1 MVEWVRRGKLAALLM
16 TICCTLA
23 DSASAQYIPPPD
35 RHKGATGQAV
45 AGFNTVYLDVSLNGN
60 PIGNLTPFIEN
71 NGKLSASGTVL
82 RSLGFRVPEDN
93 ASPLALDDISRLVY
107 RYNPQFQRLSMTI
120 PLDELDWE
128 ATQLTNETSTDIDV
142 SSGTG
147 LLLNYDIYAWYS
159 TNRYKSVSAFSE
171 LRFFS
176 PLGVLSNTALFKRE
190 TGVGQ
195 GRWNN
200 NSVRLDTQW
209 ETSWPA
215 SAISLRLGDTHT
227 AAVPWSRAT
236 RIGGIQLSRN
246 FALRPYFS
254 TAPLPSFLGSA
265 DIPSNAELYVNGIK
279 QFEEQV
285 PAGPFNIQTMP
296 YISGAGNATL
306 VLTDAMGKQRAVEL
320 PFYNSTTLLKKGLAD
335 WSIEA
340 GYVRQSYGIKSFD
353 YGHDPMYSGSIR
365 YGVTD
370 AVTAEAHAESTKKLI
385 NYGAGLNARLGQ
397 FGVVSG
403 SYASSKYNN
412 VKGNMYGWGYQW
424 QGSRFHVSADLKKAQ
439 KTYRDVASLYGS
451 EVPETNR
458 ILSTG
463 VNLDQWGQLGVSYIN
478 LKYFGQPA
486 DKYLN
491 VYWSK
496 QLNDTVNIALNYN
509 KDLANSGRQ
518 TLFLGVSF
526 NFDRRY
532 SAYVSATAL
541 NDTNRYTA
549 SLFRRSQEDEGLS
562 WMLQTQYEANA
573 AGLYASANYRGPYG
587 EYSGG
592 VQTDKNHSAAYAN
605 TTGSLVL
612 MSGGVFASRQI
623 QDGFA
628 VVSTNGVKDV
638 PVQLENRNYGTTNNS
653 GLLIVTPLNAYQKNQ
668 ISIDPSTLPANMMID
683 KVNTT
688 VAPERGSG
696 TRVLFKI
703 APARAA
709 TIVLHDRHG
718 QPLPLGT
725 RVRLNDSA
733 QTVVGYDG
741 IVYLEQ
747 LQSRNQVIATPDSG
761 QCQVRFDYT
770 NTEETIPRLGPLVCK
785 E

>member
-1 MVEWVRRGKLAALLM
+1 MAEWARQGKVAALL
-16 TICCTLA
+16 TICCALA
-23 DSASAQYIPPPD
+23 ESASAQHIPPPVRQND
-35 RHKGATGQAV
+35 ANAQTD
-45 AGFNTVYLDVSLNGN
+45 AGFNTVYLETSLNGN
-60 PIGNLTPFIEN
+60 PIGNLTPFIEK
-71 NGKLSASGTVL
+71 NGKLSASPRVL
-82 RSLGFRVPEDN
+82 RDMGFRVPDDSS
-93 ASPLALDDISRLVY
+93 SPIALDDIDRLNY
-107 RYNPQFQRLSMTI
+107 RYSQDVQRISMTA
-120 PLDELDWE
+120 PLDELDLE
-128 ATQLTNETSTDIDV
+128 ATELTNETSPDIEV

-159 TNRYKSVSAFSE
+159 TKRYKSVSAFSE

-176 PLGVLSNTALFKRE
+176 PLGVLSSTALFKKE
-190 TGVGQ
+190 TGAQQIAGQ
-195 GRWNN
+195 SD
-200 NSVRLDTQW
+200 SVRLDTQW
-209 ETSWPA
+209 ETSWPG

-246 FALRPYFS
+246 FALKPYFS

-279 QFEEQV
+279 QFEQEV

-340 GYVRQSYGIKSFD
+340 GYVRKSYGIKSFD

-365 YGVTD
+365 YGVTN
-370 AVTAEAHAESTKKLI
+370 AITAEAHAESTKKLV
-385 NYGAGLNARLGQ
+385 NYGAGVNARLGQ
-397 FGVVSG
+397 FGVVTG
-403 SYASSKYNN
+403 SYASSRHNN
-412 VKGNMYGWGYQW
+412 VKGSLYSWGYQW

-458 ILSTG
+458 ILSGG

-486 DKYLN
+486 DRYLN
-491 VYWSK
+491 VYWNK
-496 QLNDTVNIALNYN
+496 QLNDTVNVTLNYN
-509 KDLANSGRQ
+509 KDLGKSGRQ

-526 NFDRRY
+526 NFDQRY

-549 SLFRRSQEDEGLS
+549 SVFRRSEDDEGLS
-562 WMLQTQYEANA
+562 WMVQSQYERQS
-573 AGLYASANYRGPYG
+573 AGLYASANYRGRYG
-587 EYSGG
+587 EYSAG
-592 VQTDKNHSAAYAN
+592 VQSDKGNSAAFAN

-623 QDGFA
+623 TDGFA

-668 ISIDPSTLPANMMID
+668 IAIDPSALPANMMID

-696 TRVLFKI
+696 TRVLFKV
-703 APARAA
+703 APARSA
-709 TIVLHDRHG
+709 TVILHDRDG

-725 RVRLNDSA
+725 RIVLNGGSG
-733 QTVVGYDG
+733 TIVGYDG
-741 IVYLEQ
+741 IAYLEQ
-747 LQSRNQVIATPDSG
+747 LQSHNQVSASLKSG
-761 QCQVRFDYT
+761 TCQVQFDYT
-770 NTEETIPRLGPLVCK
+770 NTEDTIPRLGPLVCK

>member
-1 MVEWVRRGKLAALLM
+1 MVEWVRPGKVVALL
-16 TICCTLA
+16 TICCALA
-23 DSASAQYIPPPD
+23 ESANAQHIPPPVRQKD
-35 RHKGATGQAV
+35 GYAPAQ
-45 AGFNTVYLDVSLNGN
+45 AGFNTVYLETSLNGN
-60 PIGNLTPFIEN
+60 PIGNLTPFIEK
-71 NGKLSASGTVL
+71 NGKLSASPSVL
-82 RSLGFRVPEDN
+82 RSMGFRVPDDSS
-93 ASPLALDDISRLVY
+93 SPIALDDIDRLSY
-107 RYNPQFQRLSMTI
+107 RYSQDVQRISMTA
-120 PLDELDWE
+120 PLDELDLE
-128 ATQLTNETSTDIDV
+128 ATELTNESSPDIDV
-142 SSGTG
+142 STGTG
-147 LLLNYDIYAWYS
+147 LLLNYDIYAWHS
-159 TNRYKSVSAFSE
+159 THRYKSISAFSE

-176 PLGVLSNTALFKRE
+176 PLGVLSNTALFKKE
-190 TGVGQ
+190 SGTQQIAGQ
-195 GRWNN
+195 SD
-200 NSVRLDTQW
+200 SVRLDTQW
-209 ETSWPA
+209 ETSWPG
-215 SAISLRLGDTHT
+215 SAVSLRLGDTHT

-246 FALRPYFS
+246 FALKPYFS

-279 QFEEQV
+279 QFEQEV

-340 GYVRQSYGIKSFD
+340 GYVRKSYGIKSFD

-365 YGVTD
+365 YGVTN
-370 AVTAEAHAESTKKLI
+370 AITAEAHAESTKKLV
-385 NYGAGLNARLGQ
+385 NYGAGVNVRLGQ
-397 FGVVSG
+397 FGVVTG
-403 SYASSKYNN
+403 SYASSRHNH
-412 VKGNMYGWGYQW
+412 VKGGMYSWGYQW
-424 QGSRFHVSADLKKAQ
+424 QGSRFHVSTDLKKAQ

-458 ILSTG
+458 ILSAG
-463 VNLDQWGQLGVSYIN
+463 VNMDQWGQLGVSYIN

-486 DKYLN
+486 DRYLN

-496 QLNDTVNIALNYN
+496 QINDTVNVALNYN
-509 KDLANSGRQ
+509 KDLNKSGRQ

-526 NFDRRY
+526 SFDKRY

-549 SLFRRSQEDEGLS
+549 SVFRRSEDDEGLS
-562 WMLQTQYEANA
+562 WMVQSQYERQS
-573 AGLYASANYRGPYG
+573 AGLYASANYRGRYG
-587 EYSGG
+587 EYSAG
-592 VQTDKNHSAAYAN
+592 VQSDRGNSAAYAN

-623 QDGFA
+623 TDGFA

-653 GLLIVTPLNAYQKNQ
+653 GLLIVTPLNSYQKNQ
-668 ISIDPSTLPANMMID
+668 IAIDPSVLPANMMID

-703 APARAA
+703 VPARAA
-709 TIVLHDRHG
+709 TVILHDRNG

-725 RVRLNDSA
+725 RVVLNGGSE
-733 QTVVGYDG
+733 TIVGYDG
-741 IVYLEQ
+741 IAYLEQ
-747 LQSRNQVIATPDSG
+747 LQSHNQVVASLPSG
-761 QCQVRFDYT
+761 TCRVGFEFT
-770 NTEETIPRLGPLVCK
+770 NTEDTIPRLGPLVCK

>member
-1 MVEWVRRGKLAALLM
+1 M
-16 TICCTLA
+16 LA
-23 DSASAQYIPPPD
+23 DSAGAQYIPPPD
-35 RHKGATGQAV
+35 RYSSGAASHEAQ
-45 AGFNTVYLDVSLNGN
+45 FNTVYLDVSLNGN
-60 PIGNLTPFIEN
+60 PVGNLTPFIEK
-71 NGKLSASGTVL
+71 NGKLSASPSVL
-82 RSLGFRVPEDN
+82 RSLGFRVPE
-93 ASPLALDDISRLVY
+93 AAAAPIALDEMESLVY
-107 RYNPQFQRLSMTI
+107 RYNQQVQQISMTV

-128 ATQLTNETSTDIDV
+128 ATQLTNETSADIDV

-147 LLLNYDIYAWYS
+147 LLFNYDIYAWYS
-159 TNRYKSVSAFSE
+159 SSRYKSVSAFSE

-176 PLGVLSNTALFKRE
+176 PLGVVSSTALFKRE
-190 TGVGQ
+190 TGFVQ
-195 GRWNN
+195 GRWQ
-200 NSVRLDTQW
+200 SEAVRLDTQW

-227 AAVPWSRAT
+227 ATLPWSRAT
-236 RIGGIQLSRN
+236 RIGGIQVSRN
-246 FALRPYFS
+246 FALKPYFS

-320 PFYNSTTLLKKGLAD
+320 PFYNSTSLLKKGLAD
-335 WSIEA
+335 WSVEA
-340 GYVRQSYGIKSFD
+340 GYVRQAYGIKSFD

-365 YGVTD
+365 YGMTN
-370 AVTAEAHAESTKKLI
+370 AITAEAHAESTKKLI
-385 NYGAGLNARLGQ
+385 NYGAGFNARLGR
-397 FGVVSG
+397 FGVMSG
-403 SYASSKYNN
+403 SYASSTHDN
-412 VKGNMYGWGYQW
+412 VKGNMYGWAYQW
-424 QGSRFHVSADLKKAQ
+424 QGSRFHISADLKKAQ

-451 EVPETNR
+451 EVPERNR

-463 VNLDQWGQLGVSYIN
+463 INMDTWGQLGVSYIN
-478 LKYFGQPA
+478 LKYYGQPA

-491 VYWSK
+491 MYWSK

-509 KDLANSGRQ
+509 KDLSSSGRQ

-541 NDTNRYTA
+541 NDTNRYSA
-549 SLFRRSQEDEGLS
+549 SLFRRSEDDEGLS
-562 WMLQTQYEANA
+562 WMIQSQYERHA
-573 AGLYASANYRGPYG
+573 AGLYASANYRGRYG
-587 EYSGG
+587 EYSAG
-592 VQTDKNHSAAYAN
+592 VQSDRGNSAAYAN

-628 VVSTNGVKDV
+628 VVSTNGVRDV

-653 GLLIVTPLNAYQKNQ
+653 GLLIVTPLNAYQKNR
-668 ISIDPSTLPANMMID
+668 ISIDPAALPANMMID
-683 KVNTT
+683 KVDTT

-709 TIVLHDRHG
+709 TVILHDREG

-725 RVRLNDSA
+725 PVRLNDSA
-733 QTVVGYDG
+733 DAVVGYDG

-747 LQSRNQVIATPDSG
+747 LQSQNMATATPASG

-770 NTEETIPRLGPLVCK
+770 DAEETIPRLGPLVC
-785 E
+785 EE

>member
-1 MVEWVRRGKLAALLM
+1 MAEWARQGKIAALL
-16 TICCTLA
+16 TICCALA
-23 DSASAQYIPPPD
+23 ESASAQHIPPPVRQND
-35 RHKGATGQAV
+35 ANAQAQ
-45 AGFNTVYLDVSLNGN
+45 AGFNTVYLETSLNGN
-60 PIGNLTPFIEN
+60 PIGNLTPFIEK
-71 NGKLSASGTVL
+71 NGKLSASPKVL
-82 RSLGFRVPEDN
+82 RDMGFRVPEDSS
-93 ASPLALDDISRLVY
+93 SPIALDDIDRLNY
-107 RYNPQFQRLSMTI
+107 RYSQDVQRISMTA
-120 PLDELDWE
+120 PLDELDLE
-128 ATQLTNETSTDIDV
+128 ATELTNEISPDIEV

-159 TNRYKSVSAFSE
+159 TKRYKSVSAFSE

-176 PLGVLSNTALFKRE
+176 PLGVLSSTALFKKE
-190 TGVGQ
+190 TGAQQVTGQ
-195 GRWNN
+195 ND
-200 NSVRLDTQW
+200 SVRLDTQW
-209 ETSWPA
+209 ETSWPG
-215 SAISLRLGDTHT
+215 SAVSLRLGDTHT

-246 FALRPYFS
+246 FALKPYFS

-279 QFEEQV
+279 QFDQEV

-340 GYVRQSYGIKSFD
+340 GYVRKSYGIKSFD

-365 YGVTD
+365 YGVTN
-370 AVTAEAHAESTKKLI
+370 AITAEGHAESTKKLV
-385 NYGAGLNARLGQ
+385 NYGAGVNARLGQ
-397 FGVVSG
+397 FGVVTG
-403 SYASSKYNN
+403 SYASSRHNN
-412 VKGNMYGWGYQW
+412 VKGNLYSWGYQW

-458 ILSTG
+458 ILSGG
-463 VNLDQWGQLGVSYIN
+463 VNLDKWGQLGVSYIN

-486 DKYLN
+486 DRYLN
-491 VYWSK
+491 VYWNK
-496 QLNDTVNIALNYN
+496 QINDTVNVALNYN
-509 KDLANSGRQ
+509 KDLNKSGRQ

-526 NFDRRY
+526 NFDQRY

-549 SLFRRSQEDEGLS
+549 SVFRRSEDDEGLS
-562 WMLQTQYEANA
+562 WMVQSQYERQS
-573 AGLYASANYRGPYG
+573 AGLYASANYRGRYG
-587 EYSGG
+587 EYSAG
-592 VQTDKNHSAAYAN
+592 VQSDKGNSAAYAN

-623 QDGFA
+623 TDGFA

-668 ISIDPSTLPANMMID
+668 IAIDPSALPANMMID

-696 TRVLFKI
+696 TRVLFKV

-709 TIVLHDRHG
+709 TVILHDRTG

-725 RVRLNDSA
+725 RVVLNAGSE
-733 QTVVGYDG
+733 TIVGYDG
-741 IVYLEQ
+741 IAYLEQ
-747 LQSRNQVIATPDSG
+747 LQSHNQVSAALKSG
-761 QCQVRFDYT
+761 TCQVQFDYT
-770 NTEETIPRLGPLVCK
+770 NTEDTIPRLGPLVCK

>member
-1 MVEWVRRGKLAALLM
+1 MAEWARQGKVAALL
-16 TICCTLA
+16 TICCALA
-23 DSASAQYIPPPD
+23 ESASAQHIPPPVRQND
-35 RHKGATGQAV
+35 ANAQTD
-45 AGFNTVYLDVSLNGN
+45 AGFNTVYLETSLNGN
-60 PIGNLTPFIEN
+60 PIGNLTPFIEK
-71 NGKLSASGTVL
+71 NGKLSASPRVL
-82 RSLGFRVPEDN
+82 RDMGFRVPDDSS
-93 ASPLALDDISRLVY
+93 SPIALDDIDRLNY
-107 RYNPQFQRLSMTI
+107 RYSQDVQRISMTA
-120 PLDELDWE
+120 PLDELDLE
-128 ATQLTNETSTDIDV
+128 ATELTNETSPDIEV

-159 TNRYKSVSAFSE
+159 TKRYKSVSAFSE

-176 PLGVLSNTALFKRE
+176 SLGVLSSTALFKKE
-190 TGVGQ
+190 TGAQQIAGQ
-195 GRWNN
+195 SD
-200 NSVRLDTQW
+200 SVRLDTQW
-209 ETSWPA
+209 ETSWPG

-246 FALRPYFS
+246 FALKPYFS

-279 QFEEQV
+279 QFEQEV

-340 GYVRQSYGIKSFD
+340 GYVRKSYGIKSFD

-365 YGVTD
+365 YGVTN
-370 AVTAEAHAESTKKLI
+370 AITAEAHAESTKKLV
-385 NYGAGLNARLGQ
+385 NYGAGVNARLGQ
-397 FGVVSG
+397 FGVVTG
-403 SYASSKYNN
+403 SYASSRHNN
-412 VKGNMYGWGYQW
+412 VKGSLYSWGYQW

-458 ILSTG
+458 ILSGG

-486 DKYLN
+486 DRYLN
-491 VYWSK
+491 VYWNK
-496 QLNDTVNIALNYN
+496 QLNDTVNVTLNYN
-509 KDLANSGRQ
+509 KDLGKSGRQ

-526 NFDRRY
+526 NFDQRY

-549 SLFRRSQEDEGLS
+549 SVFRRSEDDEGLS
-562 WMLQTQYEANA
+562 WMVQSQYERQS
-573 AGLYASANYRGPYG
+573 AGLYASANYRGRYG
-587 EYSGG
+587 EYSAG
-592 VQTDKNHSAAYAN
+592 VQSDKGNSAAFAN

-623 QDGFA
+623 TDGFA

-668 ISIDPSTLPANMMID
+668 IAIDPSALPANMMID

-688 VAPERGSG
+688 VAPGRGSG
-696 TRVLFKI
+696 TRVLFKV
-703 APARAA
+703 APARSA
-709 TIVLHDRHG
+709 TVILHDRDG

-725 RVRLNDSA
+725 RIVLNGGSG
-733 QTVVGYDG
+733 TIVGYDG
-741 IVYLEQ
+741 IAYLEQ
-747 LQSRNQVIATPDSG
+747 LQSHNQVSASLKSG
-761 QCQVRFDYT
+761 TCQVQFDYT
-770 NTEETIPRLGPLVCK
+770 NTEDTIPRLGPLVCK